1 MKLIGWGDVRMT
13 ARERPFAAEPSQL
26 RKVLVRVF
34 SPCSIEGFAGGGPLM
49 DAGLTKLWW
58 WRMSM
63 KDVRYR
69 KLTLLLTVVVSQAP
83 MDTNMSRYC
92 RIVI

>member
-34 SPCSIEGFAGGGPLM
+34 FARSRFRRGWTVHGWRIDETLVVVEEDEGGPV
-49 DAGLTKLWW
+49 
-58 WRMSM
+58 S
-63 KDVRYR
+63 
-69 KLTLLLTVVVSQAP
+69 KLTLMLTVVVSQAQWI
-83 MDTNMSRYC
+83 
-92 RIVI
+92 RI

>member
-34 SPCSIEGFAGGGPLM
+34 FALIEVSPGVDRSWME
-49 DAGLTKLWW
+49 D
-58 WRMSM
+58 
-63 KDVRYR
+63 
-69 KLTLLLTVVVSQAP
+69 
-83 MDTNMSRYC
+83 
-92 RIVI
+92 